1 MRNMSKTVVISGAS
15 SGIGFA
21 TAEYLDSLG
30 YNVIGLSR
38 KYPRNEYSFKYFLCD
53 ITKET
58 QIEKFVDF
66 LNKEIE
72 SVDVLVNCAG
82 MGVSGAIEYSTEEEL
97 RKIFDVNVFGQFLL
111 TKNLI
116 PLLRKSSD
124 AKIINIGSVAGEL
137 IIPFQTFYSMTK
149 AAMHAFSE
157 GLRNELKPFNIQVTS
172 VLPGDIKTD
181 FTKNREM
188 PKVLED
194 DLYKDRI
201 KKSLARMAKDEETG
215 MPALSV
221 SKVILKLIRKKRL
234 PVAKTVG
241 FQYKLFIFLQ
251 KTFPK
256 SFVNWIIKKMYG

>member
-1 MRNMSKTVVISGAS
+1 MNKTVVISGAS

-38 KYPRNEYSFKYFLCD
+38 KHPTKEYKFKYYLCD
-53 ITKET
+53 ITKED
-58 QIEKFVDF
+58 QIIKLVENLKQDNGF
-66 LNKEIE
+66 I
-72 SVDVLVNCAG
+72 DVLVNCAG
-82 MGVSGAIEYSTEEEL
+82 MGVSGAIEYSSEKEF
-97 RKIFDVNVFGQFLL
+97 RKIFDVNVMGQFLL

-116 PLLRKSSD
+116 PLLRKSNN

-149 AAMHAFSE
+149 AAIHAFSE
-157 GLRNELKPFNIQVTS
+157 GLRNELRPFNIQVVS

-188 PKVLED
+188 PLVLED
-194 DLYKDRI
+194 DVYNDRI
-201 KKSLARMAKDEETG
+201 KKSLGRMAKDEENG

-221 SKVILKLIRKKRL
+221 AKVIKKLIDKRRV

-241 FQYKLFIFLQ
+241 FQYKLFVFLQ
-251 KTFPK
+251 RIFPK

>member
-1 MRNMSKTVVISGAS
+1 MNKTVVISGAS

-38 KYPRNEYSFKYFLCD
+38 KYPTNEYKFKYYLCD
-53 ITKET
+53 ITKED
-58 QIEKFVDF
+58 QIIKLVDS
-66 LNKEIE
+66 LKLENE
-72 SVDVLVNCAG
+72 SIDVLVNCAG
-82 MGVSGAIEYSTEEEL
+82 MGVSGAIEYSSEKEF
-97 RKIFDVNVFGQFLL
+97 RKIFDVNVMGQFLL

-116 PLLRKSSD
+116 PLLRKATN

-149 AAMHAFSE
+149 AAIHAFSE
-157 GLRNELKPFNIQVTS
+157 GLRNELRPFNIQVVS

-188 PKVLED
+188 PLFLED
-194 DLYKDRI
+194 EVYKDRI
-201 KKSLARMAKDEETG
+201 KKSLARMAKDEENG
-215 MPALSV
+215 MPAISV
-221 SKVILKLIRKKRL
+221 AKVIKKLIDKKRV

-241 FQYKLFIFLQ
+241 FQYKLFVFLQ
-251 KTFPK
+251 RVFPK

>member
-1 MRNMSKTVVISGAS
+1 MNKTVVISGAS

-21 TAEYLDSLG
+21 TAEYLDNLG

-38 KYPRNEYSFKYFLCD
+38 KYPTNEYKFKYYLCD
-53 ITKET
+53 ITKED
-58 QIEKFVDF
+58 QIIKLVENLKQD
-66 LNKEIE
+66 NGSI
-72 SVDVLVNCAG
+72 DVLVNCAG
-82 MGVSGAIEYSTEEEL
+82 MGVSGAIEYSSEKEF
-97 RKIFDVNVFGQFLL
+97 RKIFDVNVMGQFLL

-116 PLLRKSSD
+116 PLLRKSNN

-149 AAMHAFSE
+149 AAIHAFSE
-157 GLRNELKPFNIQVTS
+157 GLRNELRPFNIQVVS

-188 PKVLED
+188 PLVLED
-194 DLYKDRI
+194 DVYNDRI
-201 KKSLARMAKDEETG
+201 KKSLARMAKDEENG

-221 SKVILKLIRKKRL
+221 AKVIKKLIDKRRV

-241 FQYKLFIFLQ
+241 FQYKLFVFLQ
-251 KTFPK
+251 RIFPK

>member
-1 MRNMSKTVVISGAS
+1 MSKTVVISGAS
-15 SGIGFA
+15 SGIGFT

-38 KYPRNEYSFKYFLCD
+38 KHPSKEFSFKYFLCD
-53 ITKET
+53 ITKDN
-58 QIEKFVDF
+58 QIKKFVEE
-66 LNKEIE
+66 LKKETDSI
-72 SVDVLVNCAG
+72 DVLINCAG

-111 TKNLI
+111 TKSL
-116 PLLRKSSD
+116 LTFLRKSSE

-149 AAMHAFSE
+149 AAIHAFSE
-157 GLRNELKPFNIQVTS
+157 GLRNELQPFNIQVTT
-172 VLPGDIKTD
+172 VLPGDIKTG

-188 PKVLED
+188 PLIIED
-194 DLYKDRI
+194 EVYKDRI
-201 KKSLARMAKDEETG
+201 KKSLARMAKDEENG
-215 MPALSV
+215 MPAIFV
-221 SKVILKLIRKKRL
+221 SKVILKLIKKKRL

-251 KTFPK
+251 RIFPK